1 MGALAFM
8 FTSFSHAKILYLCA
22 IPTEVKVRRD
32 PSSFNGRQVIW
43 AVTQITPVSG
53 LTENTPQIVFHTYKP
68 QSYSYFCPLVIELKE
83 IQGTT
88 APFLTLLSLSRFV
101 Y

>member
-1 MGALAFM
+1 M

-32 PSSFNGRQVIW
+32 PSSFKLQRSTGDVGRDSDYPCVRSDREH
-43 AVTQITPVSG
+43 A
-53 LTENTPQIVFHTYKP
+53 TEP
-68 QSYSYFCPLVIELKE
+68 QSYSHFCPLVIELKE
-83 IQGTT
+83 VQGTT
-88 APFLTLLSLSRFV
+88 APFLTLLSLSQFV